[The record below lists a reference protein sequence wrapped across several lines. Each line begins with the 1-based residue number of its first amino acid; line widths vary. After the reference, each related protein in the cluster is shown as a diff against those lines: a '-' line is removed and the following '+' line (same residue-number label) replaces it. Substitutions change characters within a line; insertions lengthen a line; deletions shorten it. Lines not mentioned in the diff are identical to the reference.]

1 MCAWKSLVRK
11 HWSCAESLIS
21 SSSLL
26 PLLLLLSPLPSLLLL
41 LLLCCERTECP
52 LQSNAG
58 IQIYTRLDIHEALV
72 GNVQIFYL
80 PGLSFVCAENP
91 KVNFILDL
99 GVSQSFTITDTEAS
113 VDVQHMPLLRH
124 LSHVKLLVWKL
135 SICTIGEDRL

>member
-21 SSSLL
+21 SS
-26 PLLLLLSPLPSLLLL
+26 LLLLSLLLPPLPLLL

>member
-21 SSSLL
+21 SS
-26 PLLLLLSPLPSLLLL
+26 LLLLLPLSLPLSSLLLL